1 MPGMDELTTLVARLE
16 AVTNRLEGAAANSA
30 GGDGGSS
37 LSAAVSAFDAL
48 VSGSFTKFLSLSKTI
63 GGDVATIATLVNQAF
78 TAERTFI
85 QMASTSKKPSDKE
98 LVSLLSPISNKITEI
113 TQFREKNRRSEFFN
127 HLSAISESI
136 AALGWVTVSPAPSPF
151 VKEMNDA
158 GQFYTNRV
166 LKDWKAKSETHV
178 NWTKSWVQTL
188 SELQAYVKEYHTTG
202 LVWNPSGG
210 KAAAAPPPPPSGA
223 PLPPPPPPPGSAP
236 APTPAPSSAPNT
248 AALWEDIN
256 KGLDITKILTK
267 VPDDQKTHKNPS
279 LRGSSAVPTKLK
291 PALPPKNNVGGGSGA
306 VNRPPKLQLDGKKWL
321 VEYQKGNNNIDI
333 SDTEKNHSFYIYK
346 CENSAIKISGK
357 VNNIVMDSCKKTSIV
372 FDTVVSG
379 IDFVNCQSAQ
389 MQVLGKVSSISIDKT
404 DGCQVYLSKDALDA
418 EIISAKSSEMNILFP
433 EGDDFVE
440 HPVPE
445 QFKTTIKGGKLVT
458 TATES
463 V

>member
-1 MPGMDELTTLVARLE
+1 VLNKMPGMDELTTLVARLE
-16 AVTNRLEGAAANSA
+16 AVTNRLEGAASSGNSS
-30 GGDGGSS
+30 GGGGSV
-37 LSAAVSAFDAL
+37 SAAVTAFDSL
-48 VSGSFTKFLSLSKTI
+48 VSGSFAKFLSLSKTV
-63 GGDVATIATLVNQAF
+63 GGDVATIANLVNQAF

-98 LVSLLSPISNKITEI
+98 LMSLLSPISNKISEI
-113 TQFREKNRRSEFFN
+113 TEFREKNRRSEFFN

-136 AALGWVTVSPAPSPF
+136 AALGWVTVAPAPAPF

-210 KAAAAPPPPPSGA
+210 KASAAPPPPPGA
-223 PLPPPPPPPGSAP
+223 PLPPPPPPPGGLDLSAP
-236 APTPAPSSAPNT
+236 AHNPRADLLD
-248 AALWEDIN
+248 ALNQGE
-256 KGLDITKILTK
+256 GITKRLNK
-267 VPDDQKTHKNPS
+267 VTDDQKTHKNPN
-279 LRGSSAVPTKLK
+279 LRGSSAVPAKSK
-291 PALPPKNNVGGGSGA
+291 PAVPPKNNFGGGNAGVS
-306 VNRPPKLQLDGKKWL
+306 RPPKLQLDGKKWL

-333 SDTEKNHSFYIYK
+333 SDTEKNHSVYIYK
-346 CENSAIKISGK
+346 CDTSAIKISGK
-357 VNNIVMDSCKKTSIV
+357 VNNIIMDSCKKTSIV
-372 FDTVVSG
+372 FDTAVSG
-379 IDFVNCQSAQ
+379 IEFVNCQSAQ
-389 MQVLGKVSSISIDKT
+389 MQALGKVSSISIEKT
-404 DGCQVYLSKDALDA
+404 DGCQVYLSKDSVGA

-445 QFKTTIKGGKLVT
+445 QFKTIIKGGKLMT
-458 TATES
+458 TTNES

>member
-1 MPGMDELTTLVARLE
+1 MDELTTLVARLE
-16 AVTNRLEGAAANSA
+16 VVTNRLEGAAANSS

-98 LVSLLSPISNKITEI
+98 LISLLSPISNKITEI

-210 KAAAAPPPPPSGA
+210 KAAAAPPPPPPGA
-223 PLPPPPPPPGSAP
+223 PLPPPPPPPGGLDLGAP
-236 APTPAPSSAPNT
+236 AHNPRADLLSALNQGT
-248 AALWEDIN
+248 
-256 KGLDITKILTK
+256 DITKKLKK
-267 VPDDQKTHKNPS
+267 VSDDQKTHKNPN
-279 LRGSSAVPTKLK
+279 LRASSTVPTKLK

-445 QFKTTIKGGKLVT
+445 QFKTTIKAGKLVT
-458 TATES
+458 SATES